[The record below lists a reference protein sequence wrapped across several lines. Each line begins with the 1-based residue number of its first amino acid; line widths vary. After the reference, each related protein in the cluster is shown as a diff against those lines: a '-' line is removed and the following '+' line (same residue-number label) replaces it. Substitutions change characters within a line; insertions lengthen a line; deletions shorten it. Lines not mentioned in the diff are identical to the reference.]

1 MANFKN
7 ITPMNT
13 AELKIVAQNDNISLY
28 SICFDGSQET
38 EFEKFINKFKDN
50 ATVNHEYR
58 TILLALERILG
69 TGALERYFRLE
80 GKMND
85 DLCALAID
93 SRQLRLYC
101 LRISDQILIAG
112 NGGIKTTRT
121 YQENE
126 ELNGYVM
133 NLQQFDRLLK
143 EAQEEGTITIEENV
157 INGIEGKVFEA

>member
-1 MANFKN
+1 ME
-7 ITPMNT
+7 T
-13 AELKIVAQNDNISLY
+13 AELKIVAQSENVSLY
-28 SICFDGSQET
+28 SICFDGGKET
-38 EFEKFINKFKDN
+38 EFENFIARFKDN

-69 TGALERYFRLE
+69 SGALERLFRIE

-93 SRQLRLYC
+93 SKRLRLYC
-101 LRISDQILIAG
+101 LRISDQILILG

-143 EAQEEGTITIEENV
+143 QALAEGTITIEENV
-157 INGIEGKVFEA
+157 IDGIEGKVFEK

>member
-143 EAQEEGTITIEENV
+143 QAQEEGIITIEENV

>member
-1 MANFKN
+1 
-7 ITPMNT
+7 MNT
-13 AELKIVAQNDNISLY
+13 AELKIVAQNENISLY
-28 SICFDGSQET
+28 SICFDGSQES

-80 GKMND
+80 GRMND

-93 SRQLRLYC
+93 SKQLRLYC

-143 EAQEEGTITIEENV
+143 QAQAEGTITIEENI
-157 INGIEGKVFEA
+157 INGIEGKIFEA

>member
-7 ITPMNT
+7 ITPMNS

-69 TGALERYFRLE
+69 NGALERYFRME

-143 EAQEEGTITIEENV
+143 QAQAEGTITIEENV

>member
-1 MANFKN
+1 
-7 ITPMNT
+7 MNT
-13 AELKIVAQNDNISLY
+13 AELKIVAQNENISLY
-28 SICFDGSQET
+28 SICFDGSQES

-80 GKMND
+80 GRMND

-93 SRQLRLYC
+93 SKQLRLYC

-143 EAQEEGTITIEENV
+143 QAQAEGTITIEENV
-157 INGIEGKVFEA
+157 INGIEGKIFKA

>member
-38 EFEKFINKFKDN
+38 EFEKFVNKFKDN

-143 EAQEEGTITIEENV
+143 QAQEEGTITIEENV

>member
-7 ITPMNT
+7 TTPMNT

-38 EFEKFINKFKDN
+38 EFEKFIKKFKDN

-143 EAQEEGTITIEENV
+143 QAQAEGTITIEENI

>member
-1 MANFKN
+1 
-7 ITPMNT
+7 MNS

-143 EAQEEGTITIEENV
+143 QAQAEGTITIEENV
-157 INGIEGKVFEA
+157 IKGIEGKVFEA

>member
-1 MANFKN
+1 
-7 ITPMNT
+7 
-13 AELKIVAQNDNISLY
+13 
-28 SICFDGSQET
+28 
-38 EFEKFINKFKDN
+38 
-50 ATVNHEYR
+50 
-58 TILLALERILG
+58 
-69 TGALERYFRLE
+69 
-80 GKMND
+80 MND

>member
-38 EFEKFINKFKDN
+38 EFEMFINKFKDN

-143 EAQEEGTITIEENV
+143 QAQAEGTITIEENV

>member
-1 MANFKN
+1 
-7 ITPMNT
+7 MNT

-38 EFEKFINKFKDN
+38 EFEKFIKKFKDN

-143 EAQEEGTITIEENV
+143 QAQAEGTITIEENI